1 MNKTINFGYHAFT
14 LGYFVKLNVKLRTED
29 AQLLAT
35 RFSGIATIYNSKYG
49 YRVEGVVVNSD
60 MTRFYKDLE
69 MMKLDYKIE
78 AMMNTKAEMLSVNL
92 PQIDLG
98 PANFDEI

>member
-1 MNKTINFGYHAFT
+1 MNKTVNFGYHSFT

-29 AQLLAT
+29 AKLLET
-35 RFSGIATIYNSKYG
+35 RFSGLATIYNSKYG
-49 YRVEGVVVNSD
+49 YRVEGVVVNSE
-60 MTRFYKDLE
+60 MPRFHKDLE

-78 AMMNTKAEMLSVNL
+78 VMMNKKADMLSVNL

-98 PANFDEI
+98 NVNFDEI

>member
-1 MNKTINFGYHAFT
+1 MNKTVNFGYHAFT

-49 YRVEGVVVNSD
+49 YRVEGVVVNSE
-60 MTRFYKDLE
+60 MARFHKDLE

-78 AMMNTKAEMLSVNL
+78 VMMDKKAEMLSVNL